1 MQTNNVSVVANVA
14 TESKNVLNNLYAARK
29 EVVSSIRGE
38 YGARRK
44 YGVALVA
51 AFGEK
56 FWERKGKAGADWMQ
70 ERDSFK
76 ADLKDIGHSNPDKAW
91 SDVLQYAGKDK
102 PASAGKAEA
111 GNAPKTTDEKTRAGL
126 VEIINRIT
134 KAEDNNTE
142 CPASSLIKGMLID
155 ALTKAGG
162 SLN

>member
-76 ADLKDIGHSNPDKAW
+76 ADLKDIGHSNPDKA
-91 SDVLQYAGKDK
+91 
-102 PASAGKAEA
+102 
-111 GNAPKTTDEKTRAGL
+111 
-126 VEIINRIT
+126 
-134 KAEDNNTE
+134 
-142 CPASSLIKGMLID
+142 
-155 ALTKAGG
+155 
-162 SLN
+162 